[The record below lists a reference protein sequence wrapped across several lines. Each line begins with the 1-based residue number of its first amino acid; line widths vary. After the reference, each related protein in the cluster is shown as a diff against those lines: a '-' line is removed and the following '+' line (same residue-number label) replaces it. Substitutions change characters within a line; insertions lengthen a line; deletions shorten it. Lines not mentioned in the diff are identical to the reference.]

1 MKELILLLLVLS
13 CCVYVTQSDDRYSE
27 GYYDYLGLPGGIGLP
42 DTSPNLPLGTNT
54 GRGSDGITTTSAF
67 TTSSPRFPYYR
78 GSQGNTSDRFM
89 HYKRYAESAK
99 QQGISVYGAGDQE
112 REAAR
117 LKITSIPNY
126 ESIPLPNKTFTV
138 HAAVR
143 WNPSDFAIQEGET
156 YNITV
161 IGDQTGFSS
170 QFWNDGGIRVNAEG
184 YTSYFDSISNCYV
197 ALGRC
202 RNYLKKRRRLQ
213 VWFILQYTCTIHH
226 TLCAMIQCSL

>member
-1 MKELILLLLVLS
+1 MKQVVLWLLVFF

-27 GYYDYLGLPGGIGLP
+27 GYYDYFGLPGGIGLP
-42 DTSPNLPLGTNT
+42 DTAPNLPLGTNT

-117 LKITSIPNY
+117 LKITALPNYQSIPPP
-126 ESIPLPNKTFTV
+126 SKTFTV

-143 WNPSDFAIQEGET
+143 WNPSDFAIQEGEF

-161 IGDQTGFSS
+161 FGDQTGYSS

-202 RNYLKKRRRLQ
+202 RNYLKKRRRIQ
-213 VWFILQYTCTIHH
+213 VP
-226 TLCAMIQCSL
+226 SLHVSLFTHDARFTKLSASVT